1 MSRPK
6 AWLAWSTGK
15 DSAWALQ
22 VLRQADGVNV
32 VGLLTT
38 LTSQFGRVS
47 MHAVREELLD
57 QQVEAVGLP
66 CRKVRIPWPCSNEV
80 YEREMMQAL
89 AAARAECVEY
99 VAFGDLFLPDVR
111 AYRENQLASTGIEPV
126 FPLWQR
132 DTTQLAREMLD
143 AGLRATVTCIDPR
156 SLDRSFVGRSFD
168 EAFLAALPDSVD
180 RCGERG
186 EFHTFVSAGPMLRR
200 PLGVVVGEVVEREG
214 FVFADLVPAAAG

>member
-15 DSAWALQ
+15 DSAWALHM
-22 VLRQADGVNV
+22 LRQAAKVDV

-38 LTSQFGRVS
+38 VTSEFGRVS

-57 QQVEAVGLP
+57 QQAEAVGLP
-66 CRKVRIPWPCSNEV
+66 CRKVRIPWPCSNEF
-80 YEREMMQAL
+80 YEREMMLAL
-89 AAARAECVEY
+89 DAARAEGVEY
-99 VAFGDLFLPDVR
+99 VAFGDLFLADVR
-111 AYRENQLASTGIEPV
+111 DYREKQLAGTGIEPL

-143 AGLRATVTCIDPR
+143 AGLRATVTCVDPR
-156 SLDRSFVGRSFD
+156 CLDRTFVGRSFD
-168 EAFLAALPDSVD
+168 GAFLAKLPAGADP
-180 RCGERG
+180 CGERG

-200 PLGVVVGEVVEREG
+200 PVGVVVGEVVEREG
-214 FVFADLVPAAAG
+214 FVFADLVPTSPG

>member
-15 DSAWALQ
+15 DSAWALH
-22 VLRQADGVNV
+22 VLRQAAAVDV

-38 LTSQFGRVS
+38 VTSEFERVS

-57 QQVEAVGLP
+57 QQAEAVGLP
-66 CRKVRIPWPCSNEV
+66 CRKVHIPWPCSNEL

-89 AAARAECVEY
+89 DAARAEGVEY
-99 VAFGDLFLPDVR
+99 VAFGDLFLADVR
-111 AYRENQLASTGIEPV
+111 RYREKQLACTGIEPL
-126 FPLWQR
+126 FPLWLR

-143 AGLRATVTCIDPR
+143 AGLRATVTCVDPR
-156 SLDRSFVGRSFD
+156 CLDRTFAGRSFD
-168 EAFLAALPDSVD
+168 GAFLGALPGGVD
-180 RCGERG
+180 PCGERG

-200 PLGVVVGEVVEREG
+200 PVDIVVGDVVEREG
-214 FVFADLVPAAAG
+214 FVFADLMPAS